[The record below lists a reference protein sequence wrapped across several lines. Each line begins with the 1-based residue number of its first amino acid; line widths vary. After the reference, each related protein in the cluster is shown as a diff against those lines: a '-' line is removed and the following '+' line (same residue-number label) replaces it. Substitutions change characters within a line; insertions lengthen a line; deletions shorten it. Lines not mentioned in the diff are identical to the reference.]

1 VPLGSSTAPLHREEH
16 ELPDLGVQ
24 DRRQHFFDFLPQIVE
39 TGAEGDTVRVSTGV
53 SAINH

>member
-16 ELPDLGVQ
+16 DLGVQ